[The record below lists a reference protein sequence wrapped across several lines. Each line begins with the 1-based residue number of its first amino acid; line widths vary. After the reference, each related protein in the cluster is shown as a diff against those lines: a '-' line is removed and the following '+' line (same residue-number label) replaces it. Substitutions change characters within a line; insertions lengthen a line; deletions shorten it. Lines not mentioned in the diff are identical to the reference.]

1 MVDALDA
8 SHDRAKGVAFVGE
21 EVTDDE
27 LKWMDRAGRE
37 GRALQFHQA
46 AGRFYP
52 DAT

>member
-8 SHDRAKGVAFVGE
+8 SHNKAKGVAFVGE

-27 LKWMDRAGRE
+27 LDMDGPRRGE

-46 AGRFYP
+46 VR
-52 DAT
+52 